1 MSSRRYF
8 FETAAIRL
16 PILMGSSAKESAE
29 KLGRKREK
37 REVQKRKWMKWMA
50 TIKDFNALKD
60 LKVSGKMPETR
71 P

>member
-1 MSSRRYF
+1 
-8 FETAAIRL
+8 
-16 PILMGSSAKESAE
+16 MGSSAKESAE

-60 LKVSGKMPETR
+60 LKVSGKMPATR